1 MYRVETVTG
10 SSSGGGVA
18 AAAQLLHD
26 FTVEY
31 DAGVTVLRI
40 ALGQPSA
47 QVPHRSFSVR
57 TPHWTCG
64 SSGGAGQ
71 PPLWATCCRCRG

>member
-40 ALGQPSA
+40 ALASI
-47 QVPHRSFSVR
+47 HRSG
-57 TPHWTCG
+57 W
-64 SSGGAGQ
+64 SGE
-71 PPLWATCCRCRG
+71 RVVK

>member
-1 MYRVETVTG
+1 MDRVETVTG

-31 DAGVTVLRI
+31 DAGVAVLRI
-40 ALGQPSA
+40 ALDVGP
-47 QVPHRSFSVR
+47 RTFSDACEHL
-57 TPHWTCG
+57 T
-64 SSGGAGQ
+64 
-71 PPLWATCCRCRG
+71 

>member
-10 SSSGGGVA
+10 NSSGGGVA

-31 DAGVTVLRI
+31 DAGVAVLRI
-40 ALGQPSA
+40 ALGVEP
-47 QVPHRSFSVR
+47 RRVR
-57 TPHWTCG
+57 TPHLTGG
-64 SSGGAGQ
+64 SSGGAGH
-71 PPLWATCCRCRG
+71 PLLWAHLL